1 MLLTK
6 ATDFEAANSRQDLDF
21 GHLVTQIPAFEGD
34 SHVEWFEGNFEDHE
48 QDKIRR
54 LGADSVNPKRV
65 TYKPLKR

>member
-1 MLLTK
+1 M
-6 ATDFEAANSRQDLDF
+6 DF